1 MSTEQSS
8 VGVGVHVCGCDWD
21 DADAVFRVLRAAFPA
36 TAADEWPDGGRPVD
50 TETDRPVVWS
60 MTVDTRE
67 PGGSAPSS
75 RLAESVSVDLYGT
88 DPPIHQVRDVLG
100 RHFSIAEEKAIP
112 GDQEM
117 EVRLRLEPTS

>member
-8 VGVGVHVCGCDWD
+8 AGVGVHVCGCDWD

-36 TAADEWPDGGRPVD
+36 TAADEWPDAGRPVD
-50 TETDRPVVWS
+50 TESDRPVVWS

-67 PGGSAPSS
+67 PGDSAPAAPLS
-75 RLAESVSVDLYGT
+75 EPVSVDLYGT
-88 DPPIHQVRDVLG
+88 EPPTHQVRDTLR
-100 RHFSIAEEKAIP
+100 RHFSVTEEKAVP

-117 EVRLRLEPTS
+117 EVRMRLGPAT